1 MSIRRLI
8 GRNAQE
14 RAGSVTFNAP
24 AIWTSP
30 NRVVSV
36 NVAGKGGTG
45 NPGNN
50 GIGGNAG
57 YGNRIP
63 CWHGESGR

>member
-36 NVAGKGGTG
+36 NVAGKGGTLSLIHISE
-45 NPGNN
+45 PTRP
-50 GIGGNAG
+50 
-57 YGNRIP
+57 Y
-63 CWHGESGR
+63 